1 MAAQFGRVR
10 ASPRMHRAEPYA
22 TLQFPPGGV
31 ERYPTVA
38 FADLALGQGQGA
50 VALIAE
56 ELRGDGLEHAGP
68 GPHGHG
74 TRQTAQADRAAAALI
89 VEDPDGSQAEAA
101 QKSPSRADAD
111 HPGAQHLRGDEV
123 PQPAGP
129 FDP

>member
-1 MAAQFGRVR
+1 MAAQFGHVR
-10 ASPRMHRAEPYA
+10 DPPQRRKAEPFA

-68 GPHGHG
+68 GPHGDG
-74 TRQTAQADRAAAALI
+74 TRQTAEADRAAAALI
-89 VEDPDGSQAEAA
+89 VEDPDGGQAEAA
-101 QKSPSRADAD
+101 QKSQG
-111 HPGAQHLRGDEV
+111 GAE
-123 PQPAGP
+123 
-129 FDP
+129 